1 MLRGGRLRGAATW
14 RRAVVGAPRNANLI
28 TGHPDCAPVLLEED
42 AAPVAE
48 LLLAR
53 LVFEGLNIVVGLLVG
68 EEGDQAQEF
77 AVDAS

>member
-1 MLRGGRLRGAATW
+1 M
-14 RRAVVGAPRNANLI
+14 
-28 TGHPDCAPVLLEED
+28 LLEED

-68 EEGDQAQEF
+68 EEVQSRTID
-77 AVDAS
+77 AVSEGSPVLREPASTVSAARRAKGALGMDE

>member
-1 MLRGGRLRGAATW
+1 
-14 RRAVVGAPRNANLI
+14 
-28 TGHPDCAPVLLEED
+28 VLLEED